1 MAPERLGQHFLA
13 EPWRNRIAHAMF
25 GLAAASPAETH
36 RESLG
41 LWIEIGAG
49 HGEMTALLAQH
60 AGRVIAI
67 ELDSTLVPRLREA
80 TARLENV
87 AVVSG
92 DVLALDLG
100 ELANRPDLGGQLG
113 ARFRVYGNLPYYIS
127 SPIVHRLFDH
137 PERLD
142 SAFLVVQREVAERIA
157 ASPGSRDYGYFSAFA
172 QFYSHP
178 EILLRLPPGAFR
190 PPPQVDSALVA
201 LHPPGERAHLQIGDD
216 RAFLGFLKACFA
228 HKRKTLRNNLRA
240 LPSFA
245 GAEEVLRQ
253 ATIAAGIA
261 PDARA
266 EQLALAQFA
275 RLFAATQK
283 P

>member
-1 MAPERLGQHFLA
+1 MTPERLGQHFLA
-13 EPWRNRIAHAMF
+13 DARWRERIAHAMF
-25 GLAAASPAETH
+25 GLAALSPVEA
-36 RESLG
+36 RPKSSG

-49 HGEMTALLAQH
+49 HGEMTAILAQH
-60 AGRVIAI
+60 VGRVIAI
-67 ELDSTLVPRLREA
+67 ELDPSLVTKLRDA
-80 TARLENV
+80 TASLGNV

-100 ELANRPDLGGQLG
+100 ELAARADLGGHPG

-137 PERLD
+137 PDRLD

-157 ASPGSRDYGYFSAFA
+157 AAPGTRDYGYFSTFA
-172 QFYSHP
+172 QFYSRP

-201 LHPPGERAHLQIGDD
+201 LRPPGERATLQIADD
-216 RAFLGFLKACFA
+216 GAFLEFLKACFA

-240 LPSFA
+240 LPSFTDA
-245 GAEEVLRQ
+245 DSEELLRQ
-253 ATIAAGIA
+253 SGVAL
-261 PDARA
+261 DARA
-266 EQLALAQFA
+266 EQLTLAQFA
-275 RLFAATQK
+275 RLFALVRT
-283 P
+283 